1 MKLPNVKSVFIDLNK
16 LQKYSLNPEHDRGK
30 HKSRLFSAILG
41 LDSNDAE
48 WLKNFILEA
57 IQIYPA
63 VPTLLDEY
71 GQRYAVDFPMTRNQ
85 NTANIRTT
93 WIIRPNEDFPRL
105 VSCYIVR

>member
-1 MKLPNVKSVFIDLNK
+1 MRLPNINSVFIDLNK

-63 VPTLLDEY
+63 VSTLLDEY